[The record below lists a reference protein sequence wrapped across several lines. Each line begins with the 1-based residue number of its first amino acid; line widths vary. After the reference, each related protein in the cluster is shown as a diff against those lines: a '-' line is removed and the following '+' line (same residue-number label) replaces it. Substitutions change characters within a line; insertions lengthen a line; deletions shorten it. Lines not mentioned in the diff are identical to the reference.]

1 MRTIELVNADTE
13 FLSIEKYMSLTES
26 EKSNIQSIKIIPP
39 KLESKDFG
47 KIFVKYKVPTYRVS
61 GIS

>member
-1 MRTIELVNADTE
+1 MRTIELVSSDTE
-13 FLSIEKYMSLTES
+13 FLSIEKYMSLTDN
-26 EKSNIQSIKIIPP
+26 EKSNIQSVKIIPP

-47 KIFVKYKVPTYRVS
+47 KIFVKYKVPTYKVS

>member
-47 KIFVKYKVPTYRVS
+47 KIFVKYKVPTYRKLS
-61 GIS
+61 M